1 MRNTRRVF
9 ALCLALLLLLPGCG
23 APPPSE
29 SGPPGPG
36 TEPVS
41 ASAAP
46 EARYVRE
53 EVELPEDVFISAAA
67 ELPDGS
73 LRFISAVSYFLDGE
87 GGGTFVSESSLWALP
102 ASGGAEKLAVLS
114 GAESG
119 ERLSGFMLAP
129 DGSFFCTAYEQET
142 AAELLLRFGPDAGET
157 GRWRM
162 SELLPEGEY
171 RSLMAVDAAGRLCVS
186 TNVPEADCRLHV
198 FDFSGG
204 EPAEV
209 CDMPLPGLP
218 AYGVSLVPLTDCLML
233 FWYDEEGGVYLA
245 RADTEAG
252 ALGEAVGITADCS
265 YGLLPGPEGR
275 LYACGSFAL
284 WELDPETGAGEK
296 LLDYLDYGGSDP
308 PELALSDGRFLVS
321 DGGVGCALVTRV
333 ESAQPLTVITLALTG
348 EGEDMGAFYLYD
360 LAARF
365 NRESPDVR
373 IELLDYSLYNTAED
387 ELAGTVRLA
396 ADMLEG
402 NCPDILMLEGINAD
416 SWARRGL
423 LLELNA
429 FIDGESGVSRALLFD
444 NWLRALELDGGLY
457 CLPVSWK
464 VRAAAAAAVYAAGL
478 EGLSYA
484 DVDAILAANPQIEYA
499 VGLNTSRQSCLE
511 TALGFNAGYLI
522 DREAGT
528 CSFTSGLFED
538 ILAQAAKQPAEAVT
552 GEGTPYG
559 YEWDYNEQAMLA
571 SGRQL
576 LYTGVVNLYV
586 LRTFTDALGEDFV
599 FCGFP
604 GSGEGR
610 GAAVEPVVPLG
621 ISAATEHPE
630 ECWSFLKA
638 VLTKESKTMDNYSA
652 LRSCASAEIEQYLEN
667 LAGWRENGYDLT
679 ADMEAVTARG
689 LALFDEV
696 DALYGLDAEVLAI
709 IEDAVPAFF
718 AGEKSAADTAAE
730 VQSRVTTYLS
740 EQG

>member
-1 MRNTRRVF
+1 MGKTVRIF
-9 ALCLALLLLLPGCG
+9 ALCLALLLLLAGCG
-23 APPPSE
+23 AQPPSV
-29 SGPPGPG
+29 SGLPGPG
-36 TEPVS
+36 TETVS

-46 EARYVRE
+46 EARYVYE
-53 EVELPEDVFISAAA
+53 EVELPEDVFISTAA
-67 ELPDGS
+67 ELADGS
-73 LRFISAVSYFLDGE
+73 LRFISAVSRFLEGEDG
-87 GGGTFVSESSLWALP
+87 GSAFVSESSLWALSS
-102 ASGGAEKLAVLS
+102 SGEAEKLAVLS
-114 GAESG
+114 DAASE

-129 DGSFFCTAYEQET
+129 DGSFFCTAYERDT
-142 AAELLLRFGPDAGET
+142 AAELLLRFGPDGSEA

-162 SELLPEGEY
+162 SELIPEGEY
-171 RSLMAVDAAGRLCVS
+171 RGLMAVDSAGRLCVS

-198 FDFSGG
+198 FDFSGA
-204 EPAEV
+204 EPEEV

-218 AYGVSLVPLTDCLML
+218 AYGVSLVPLTDSLVL
-233 FWYDEEGGVYLA
+233 FWYDEQGGVYFA
-245 RADTEAG
+245 RADTETG

-275 LYACGSFAL
+275 LFACGVFSL
-284 WELDPETGAGEK
+284 RELDPDTGAGKK
-296 LLDYLDYGGSDP
+296 LVDYLDYGGSDP

-321 DGGVGCALVTRV
+321 DGGKGCALAEKV
-333 ESAQPLTVITLALTG
+333 EGSEPLTVLTLALTG
-348 EGEDMGAFYLYD
+348 QGEDMGAFYLYS
-360 LAARF
+360 LAAKF
-365 NRESPDVR
+365 NRENPDAR
-373 IELLDYSLYNTAED
+373 AELLDYSVYNTAED
-387 ELAGTVRLA
+387 SLAGTVRLA
-396 ADMLEG
+396 ADMLSG
-402 NCPDILMLEGINAD
+402 KCPDILMLEGINSD

-429 FIDGESGVSRALLFD
+429 FIDGEDGVDRALLFD
-444 NWLRALELDGGLY
+444 NWLRASELDGGLY
-457 CLPVSWK
+457 SIPMSWK
-464 VRAAAAAAVYAAGL
+464 VWAAAAAAAYASGR
-478 EGLSYA
+478 EGMSYA

-499 VGLNTSRQSCLE
+499 VGLNTSRQAYLE
-511 TALGFNAGYLI
+511 TALGFNAACLI
-522 DREAGT
+522 DREAGK
-528 CSFTSGLFED
+528 CDFTSGLFED

-604 GSGEGR
+604 GGGR
-610 GAAVEPVVPLG
+610 GVAAEPILPLG
-621 ISAATEHPE
+621 ISAATEHPD

-638 VLTKESKTMDNYSA
+638 VLTKESKTLDNYSA

-689 LALFDEV
+689 LALFDEA
-696 DALYGLDAEVLAI
+696 DTLYGLDAEALAI
-709 IEDAVPAFF
+709 IEDAAAPFF
-718 AGEKSAADTAAE
+718 AGEKSAADAAAE
-730 VQSRVTTYLS
+730 VQSRVSTYLA